1 MTDSNKDQRQM
12 PARQEIDI
20 TPKGPATIDGETSET
35 LPTNDKGYRTLGFAV
50 LLVALGGFMLWAT
63 TAKLAVAV
71 VAPGD
76 VSMASFKRSIQHLEG
91 GIVSE
96 LPVSDGDKVE
106 AGDPLLVLSDTQV
119 RSQRDIAR
127 SQYLINRAMEVRLL
141 AEQRGADSLEI
152 PDDLKNLDNPRV
164 QQILDVQ
171 QALFH
176 ARRQSYQSTL
186 QALDEQNKQMEQQ
199 ISGLKQRIGV
209 NRRRV
214 ASLKGEADDFR
225 ALFREGL
232 GDNQRLR
239 ELERQVLEYE
249 GNNAEFQSQIAQL
262 GSQISENR
270 AQREI
275 RKQDFQKEV
284 GEQLRE
290 AQSQIAQAEEQV
302 TSLSD
307 QLERTV
313 IRAPVSGTVV
323 GRKVHS
329 EGAVV
334 RGGEP
339 IMEVVPSNDGFVIEA
354 RVPTKD
360 IDNIYPGQYAEIRFS
375 AFNQKTTTTIPGE
388 VIHVSAD
395 SFEDEATGKRY
406 YRARVEVSEDGKK
419 EMTDDMYLLSGM
431 PAEVMIRTGQRT
443 FASYI
448 AKPIADML
456 SRSMQQD

>member
-1 MTDSNKDQRQM
+1 MTSTNKNQRHM
-12 PARQEIDI
+12 PTRQEIDV
-20 TPKGPATIDGETSET
+20 TPQSPATIDGEASEV
-35 LPTNDKGYRTLGFAV
+35 LPTNDKGYRAVGFAI

-76 VSMASFKRSIQHLEG
+76 VSMASFKRTIQHLEG

-141 AEQRGADSLEI
+141 AEQQGADSLEI
-152 PDDLKNLDNPRV
+152 PDDLKDLDNPRIE
-164 QQILDVQ
+164 QILAVQ

-176 ARRQSYQSTL
+176 ARRQSYLSTL

-199 ISGLKQRIGV
+199 VSGLKQRISV
-209 NRRRV
+209 NRRRI
-214 ASLKGEADDFR
+214 ASLRSEADDFR

-239 ELERQVLEYE
+239 ELERQILEYE

-262 GSQISENR
+262 GSQISENQ

-275 RKQDFQKEV
+275 RKQDFQKEI

-290 AQSQIAQAEEQV
+290 AQSNIAQAEEQV
-302 TSLSD
+302 TSLTD
-307 QLERTV
+307 QVKRTV

-334 RGGEP
+334 RGGDT
-339 IMEVVPSNDGFVIEA
+339 IMDIVPSDDGFVIEA
-354 RVPTKD
+354 RVPTQD

-388 VIHVSAD
+388 VTHVSAD
-395 SFEDEATGKRY
+395 SFKDEATGQRY
-406 YRARVEVSEDGKK
+406 YRARVKVTEKGEQ
-419 EMTDDMYLLSGM
+419 EMTDEMYLLSGM

-456 SRSMQQD
+456 SRSIQQD